1 MDLTLN
7 ILYFA
12 FFLISALIF
21 LKLLMSSNIEKF
33 FKQGKIFEIRL
44 MTLFLSFILA
54 FLFSSSIVKL
64 IETVYNI
71 IIK

>member
-7 ILYFA
+7 ILYFV
-12 FFLISALIF
+12 FFLVSALIF

>member
-7 ILYFA
+7 ILYFV

>member
-12 FFLISALIF
+12 FFLISSLIF
-21 LKLLMSSNIEKF
+21 LKILMVSNIDKF
-33 FKQGKIFEIRL
+33 FKQGKVFEIRL

-64 IETVYNI
+64 IETMYNI